1 MTPNETIL
9 KINRLGKKHIVE
21 CNYIKSVVCEY
32 FQSLFHNDSYISNR
46 IMRRSYISCT
56 FFENSKNVKS
66 LKLEFDSSR
75 EYSSN
80 IKHIDNFNTA
90 FSFVNYELLASTVE
104 NNSIDDP
111 LVNFSTDLTVKR
123 SNLIRVNDF
132 FITPSYFTPI
142 DIKIN
147 I

>member
-9 KINRLGKKHIVE
+9 KINRLGKKHIIE
-21 CNYIKSVVCEY
+21 CNYVKTVVYEY
-32 FQSLFHNDSYISNR
+32 FQSLFPNDLYISKR
-46 IMRRSYISCT
+46 IMRHSFMSCA

-66 LKLEFDSSR
+66 LQLEFDSSR
-75 EYSSN
+75 EYSL
-80 IKHIDNFNTA
+80 IVKHIDNFNYA
-90 FSFVNYELLASTVE
+90 FSLVNYELLAATVE

-123 SNLIRVNDF
+123 RNLIRVNDF

>member
-21 CNYIKSVVCEY
+21 FNYIKTVVCEY
-32 FQSLFHNDSYISNR
+32 FQSLFHTDSYLSNR
-46 IMRRSYISCT
+46 IMRHSYISCA

-75 EYSSN
+75 EYSQN

-90 FSFVNYELLASTVE
+90 FSFVDYELLAATVE

-123 SNLIRVNDF
+123 NYITRVNDF
-132 FITPSYFTPI
+132 FINPPYFTPI